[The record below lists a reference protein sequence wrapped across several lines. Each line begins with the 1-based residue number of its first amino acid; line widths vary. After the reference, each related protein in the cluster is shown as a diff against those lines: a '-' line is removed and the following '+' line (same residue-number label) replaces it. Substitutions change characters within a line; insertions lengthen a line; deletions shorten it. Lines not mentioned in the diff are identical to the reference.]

1 MSDEGIGLEA
11 AKVGEQYMKA
21 ALKLAARG
29 RGLASPNP
37 MVGAIV
43 VKKGEVVGQGYHV
56 YSSKD
61 HAEVRALREA
71 GARALGADL
80 YVTLEPCNHLGRTPP
95 CSQAIISSGV
105 KRVFVAV
112 RDPNPDVSG
121 GGVEFL
127 RAEGVET
134 VVGLCEDKARALNE
148 AFFHTVEHRTP
159 FVTLK
164 LALTL
169 DGKIATQQGES
180 KWITGSASRRAV
192 HRLRFEN
199 DAILVG
205 IRTVLQD
212 DPSLDV
218 RRRRSNQITKVVL
231 DSELRTPLNARLF
244 LSGDPVVIFHS
255 PMASAEKRNALEKR
269 AELHEVAGGR
279 HRLSWEDVLTALARE
294 RNTSLLVEGGAEI
307 AASLIREQRVNRLL
321 LFFGTRML
329 GSSGISAVG
338 DLGVER
344 LADGPR
350 WEVIRTR
357 QLPPDVM
364 LELRP
369 GMKVQRG

>member
-1 MSDEGIGLEA
+1 MSDEKIDPEVLKA
-11 AKVGEQYMKA
+11 GEQYMKV

-37 MVGAIV
+37 LVGAVV
-43 VKKGEVVGQGYHV
+43 VKKGEVVGRGYHA

-71 GARALGADL
+71 GAKALGADL
-80 YVTLEPCNHLGRTPP
+80 YVTLEPCNHQGRTPA

-105 KRVFVAV
+105 NRVFVAV
-112 RDPNPDVSG
+112 RDPNPDVCG
-121 GGVEFL
+121 GGVESL
-127 RAEGVET
+127 RAEGIET
-134 VVGLCEDKARALNE
+134 VVGLCEEKARALNE

-180 KWITGSASRRAV
+180 KWITGSASRRVV

-218 RRRRSNQITKVVL
+218 RQGRSNQITKVVL
-231 DSELRTPLNARLF
+231 DSELRTPLDARLF

-255 PMASAEKRNALEKR
+255 RKASTEKREALQER
-269 AELHEVAGGR
+269 AKLHEVTGSR
-279 HRLSWEDVLTALARE
+279 HRLSWERVLTELARE
-294 RNTSLLVEGGAEI
+294 RITSLLVEGGSEI
-307 AASLIREQRVNRLL
+307 AASLMREQRVNRLL
-321 LFFGTRML
+321 LFFGPRML
-329 GSSGISAVG
+329 GASGISAVG

-344 LADGPR
+344 LADAPR

-357 QLPPDVM
+357 RLPPDLM
-364 LELRP
+364 LEVRP
-369 GMKVQRG
+369 K